1 MQSDPFITILT
12 AITGNLVCHPLVCEI
27 YAA

>member
-1 MQSDPFITILT
+1 MRTESFLTPITT
-12 AITGNLVCHPLVCEI
+12 ITGNLVCHPLVCEI